1 MTPVGNQRAF
11 DPGSMAGVV
20 GDERRGADGGPTVEA
35 AVHDFDTGQYTGEGI
50 GNLIAIEG
58 AWGGGQIAREAEG
71 EFGFDDAHEE
81 IAGGEARGAIEG
93 GGREQTAVERLWHAE
108 EALRDGVGAGYLVAD
123 DVAAVVGGEPL
134 DEARLA
140 LIRLRGRGVASG
152 EGIVVVATANGPA
165 ALDPAI
171 LRRPGRFDRVVNFP
185 NPSRNMRLR
194 YFLHMN
200 PNVAPA
206 AIEQTI
212 ADSSG
217 LSFAQLREAAVLASQ
232 FAFERNDDVTAIDLL
247 RGVHTLRE
255 TIVQSSAH
263 SNSAGFTSVTQDGLA
278 V

>member
-1 MTPVGNQRAF
+1 VSLQSLLNC
-11 DPGSMAGVV
+11 
-20 GDERRGADGGPTVEA
+20 
-35 AVHDFDTGQYTGEGI
+35 
-50 GNLIAIEG
+50 
-58 AWGGGQIAREAEG
+58 
-71 EFGFDDAHEE
+71 
-81 IAGGEARGAIEG
+81 
-93 GGREQTAVERLWHAE
+93 
-108 EALRDGVGAGYLVAD
+108 
-123 DVAAVVGGEPL
+123 L
-134 DEARLA
+134 D
-140 LIRLRGRGVASG
+140 GVASG

-255 TIVQSSAH
+255 TIVHSPAH
-263 SNSAGFTSVTQDGLA
+263 SNSAGFTSVPQDGLA
-278 V
+278 I